1 MEGASGAEPPGSEI
15 WGSGGGLGA
24 KPLLWKYGFLVFGS
38 HGVLPDRLCVSE
50 GFILMFV
57 HAMQCRIFRAES
69 YLRSFYSF
77 FLSYEVKCNRIL
89 FFHFLFLVNMP
100 AVSRRES
107 CSIVTSSLNFIG
119 FTPNFSGTFHVLPCY
134 QNQESGSLG
143 GHHCKCPTFLGI
155 RG

>member
-1 MEGASGAEPPGSEI
+1 MAF
-15 WGSGGGLGA
+15 W
-24 KPLLWKYGFLVFGS
+24 FLVHMAFFLIVCAFRKGS
-38 HGVLPDRLCVSE
+38 FSCSFTQCSVESLGPNLISGVS
-50 GFILMFV
+50 IL
-57 HAMQCRIFRAES
+57 
-69 YLRSFYSF
+69 LF

-134 QNQESGSLG
+134 QNQESWSLG

-155 RG
+155 RGWEESIDTIIIMMLTYAVMIILIWCFEM